1 MFPTA
6 KIHLIKPVFPHVWK
20 EHFRVLWEVFHIWNQ
35 LDVSCL
41 EFSRRF
47 FFLPVK
53 KCNVKRKLH
62 VNMSPSVIVSFME
75 KSYPNWL
82 HTVGNWNFSNHGN
95 FPVHYN
101 VTGKSNRI
109 FLSVNHNSKWSQS
122 LSYTQFFFFSKEN
135 SKQFNNVTKW
145 KY

>member
-1 MFPTA
+1 MFLTA

-47 FFLPVK
+47 FFLPAK

-62 VNMSPSVIVSFME
+62 VNMSASIIVSFME
-75 KSYPNWL
+75 KSHPDSIL
-82 HTVGNWNFSNHGN
+82 LALG
-95 FPVHYN
+95 
-101 VTGKSNRI
+101 I
-109 FLSVNHNSKWSQS
+109 FLTMATFQYIIMWQVRAIGFFYMVNHNSKWSQS